1 MELFTGLLVVILA
14 VVFLATSLF
23 ECDVIITPI
32 KGMMFGALYNDDV
45 YDTETDHTIQIVILF
60 ISFNFLW
67 TTLNGWNR

>member
-1 MELFTGLLVVILA
+1 MELFTGILVIILA

-23 ECDVIITPI
+23 TCDVIITPI
-32 KGMMFGALYNDDV
+32 KGVMFGALYNDDV

-67 TTLNGWNR
+67 TTLNGWNK